1 MGENELKALRIA
13 ADGGIHYDRARY
25 RDKDGKAL
33 SFGGWQAIYRLCSA
47 KLILSEGR
55 SITRGPWR
63 ITDRGRAYLA
73 AQPEGATKEQMM
85 ERLP

>member
-33 SFGGWQAIYRLCSA
+33 SFGGWQAIHRLCSA
-47 KLILSEGR
+47 KLILSGGR
-55 SITRGPWR
+55 STTQGPWLA
-63 ITDRGRAYLA
+63 TDLGRRWLA
-73 AQPEGATKEQMM
+73 EHGHGG
-85 ERLP
+85 